1 MPQWNMKLEGMDK
14 LQNMLKVGGQQATI
28 ATARALY
35 SEANKIFIDSQAQ
48 VPIDTGALR
57 ASGIVT
63 KPYVTGTTAE
73 VQISYGGAAAP
84 YAVIVHEDLEVNHPV
99 GKAKYLEDPLSQ
111 AIPNIT
117 KNVANSVEALLK
129 GAL

>member
-1 MPQWNMKLEGMDK
+1 MKLEGTPK
-14 LQNMLKVGGQQATI
+14 LLNMLKVGGQQATV

-35 SEANKIFIDSQAQ
+35 SEANKVFIDSQAQ

-63 KPYVTGTTAE
+63 KPYIVGSTAT

-84 YAVIVHEDLEVNHPV
+84 YAVIVHEDLEANHLV
-99 GKAKYLEDPLSQ
+99 GKAKDLEDPLSQ

-117 KNVANSVEALLK
+117 KNVANSVEQLLR

>member
-1 MPQWNMKLEGMDK
+1 MKIKLEGMDK

-35 SEANKIFIDSQAQ
+35 QQANRIFIDSQAQ

-57 ASGIVT
+57 ASGFVT
-63 KPYVTGTTAE
+63 KPYVVGTTAT

-84 YAVIVHEDLEVNHPV
+84 YAVIVHEDLEANHTV
-99 GKAKYLEDPLSQ
+99 GKAKFLEDPLTQ
-111 AIPNIT
+111 AIPNLT
-117 KNVANSVEALLK
+117 KNVADSVEVMLRGGLK
-129 GAL
+129 

>member
-1 MPQWNMKLEGMDK
+1 MNIKLEGIEK
-14 LQNMLKVGGQQATI
+14 LQNMLKTGGKQATI

-63 KPYVTGTTAE
+63 KPYVVGTTAT

-84 YAVIVHEDLEVNHPV
+84 YAVIVHEDLEANHPV
-99 GKAKYLEDPLSQ
+99 GKAKFLEDPLTQ
-111 AIPNIT
+111 AIPNLT
-117 KNVANSVEALLK
+117 KNVANSVEALLR

>member
-1 MPQWNMKLEGMDK
+1 MAQWNVKLEGMEK

-35 SEANKIFIDSQAQ
+35 TEANKVFFDSQAQ

-63 KPYVTGTTAE
+63 KPYVVGTTAT

-84 YAVIVHEDLEVNHPV
+84 YAVIVHEDLEANHTV

-111 AIPNIT
+111 AIPTIANS
-117 KNVANSVEALLK
+117 VAKSVEALLK